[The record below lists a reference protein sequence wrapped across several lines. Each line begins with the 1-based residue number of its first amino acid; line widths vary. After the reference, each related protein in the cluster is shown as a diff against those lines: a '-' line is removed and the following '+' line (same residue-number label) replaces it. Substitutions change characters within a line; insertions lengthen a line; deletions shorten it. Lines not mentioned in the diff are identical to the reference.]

1 MAWRGLLLN
10 GFLALA
16 VVLSALAV
24 VYVKYQGRKLFV
36 QLESQRRERDA
47 LDVEWRSLQLESSTL
62 ATNVR
67 VEGIARKSLHMRM
80 PSQNEIIVVKP

>member
-24 VYVKYQGRKLFV
+24 VYVKYQGRKLFA

-62 ATNVR
+62 ATNAR

-80 PSQNEIIVVKP
+80 PSQKEIIVVEP